1 MSEALI
7 RAEIKTILETVSG
20 IGAVHTYER
29 YSRSLAEYF
38 TLMTSGG
45 KVNGWMI
52 HRASTDSRREVLPL
66 IERYHEYKISSI
78 YELDDVNASEVTF
91 QAILDAIFE
100 AFKSENTLNGQA
112 LDSEPVS
119 IDFVNTEEYGGR
131 LFHTAVLT
139 LVVRE
144 RSTYTV

>member
-7 RAEIKTILETVSG
+7 RAEIKTILEAVSG
-20 IGAVHTYER
+20 IGVVHAYER
-29 YSRSLAEYF
+29 YSRSLAEF
-38 TLMTSGG
+38 FSLMTSGG

-52 HRASTDSRREVLPL
+52 HRVSTDSRRETYPM
-66 IERYHEYKISSI
+66 IWRYHEFKIMAI

-100 AFKSENTLNGQA
+100 AFKSKNTLNGTA

-119 IDFVNTEEYGGR
+119 IDSVETEEYGNR

-139 LVVRE
+139 LTACE
-144 RSTYTV
+144 RATYT